1 MFRSF
6 QDRSLIRLPTPLC
19 DESND
24 TPSSELQEVSDDD
37 LDDKPASF
45 SISEKE
51 STRPLYHLE
60 DIEDIDLSHIE
71 TNQSIDDSLYNE
83 KDSFHCFYVIFIISI
98 HFRIHF
104 Y

>member
-1 MFRSF
+1 M
-6 QDRSLIRLPTPLC
+6 
-19 DESND
+19 
-24 TPSSELQEVSDDD
+24 SDDD

-104 Y
+104 YWMVISQLSWILLICSHVVQKWNH